1 MRAGAATIACLARM
15 AGARRALEVKV
26 VLALSSALLFGCGQ
40 DDDTGP
46 AGSETERAQQR
57 HAREPGGEPSEPRRD
72 GASYRAFVA
81 LEDEGRVAVLEG
93 PPWRVVHRIRV
104 PSGPHNV
111 TADPAGRY
119 VAVSSP
125 PTGQVT
131 ILDAR
136 GRVIAS
142 PSAGAGSHDV
152 AFSPSGGKLWVSA
165 EDSGEIVELE
175 VPSGRVLGSRGT
187 SGPPHDLAVSPAGGE
202 LWVTIDGSSAVEVRS
217 ADSGE
222 LLARPTLGAAP
233 HDVAIEP
240 GGRRAWF
247 SNWSSPLLS
256 VASVPRRAV
265 VGEVAAGGEPHHFA
279 FGRRSLWASDN
290 EGGELLRIDPGRLRI
305 RGSTHVG
312 PSPHHVAVAGHHV
325 LVAVHGSGQL
335 AVVSDEGR
343 LLRRIDVGAGPHGIA
358 ALQR

>member
-1 MRAGAATIACLARM
+1 MKAAAAAVVSAIASVL
-15 AGARRALEVKV
+15 V
-26 VLALSSALLFGCGQ
+26 VGCGQ
-40 DDDTGP
+40 DGNFGP
-46 AGSETERAQQR
+46 TGSETDAAEQQ
-57 HAREPGGEPSEPRRD
+57 HTKEPGRAPSEPREE
-72 GASYRAFVA
+72 GASYRAFVV

-93 PPWRVVHRIRV
+93 PAWRIIRTVRV

-111 TADPAGRY
+111 AADPAGRY

-125 PTGQVT
+125 PTGQVA
-131 ILDAR
+131 ILNLE
-136 GRVIAS
+136 GRVVANA
-142 PSAGAGSHDV
+142 SAGAGAHDLE
-152 AFSPSGGKLWVSA
+152 FSRGGGRLWVSA
-165 EDSGEIVELE
+165 EDSGEIVKLE
-175 VPSGRVLGSRGT
+175 VPGGRVLGSRET
-187 SGPPHDLAVSPAGGE
+187 SGPPHDLAIEPGGGG

-256 VASVPRRAV
+256 VASVAGREV
-265 VGEVAAGGEPHHFA
+265 VGELAAGGEPHHFA

-290 EGGELLRIDPGRLRI
+290 EGGELLRIDPKRLRI
-305 RGSTHVG
+305 RGSTDVG

-325 LVAVHGSGQL
+325 LVAVHGSGEL
-335 AVVSDEGR
+335 AVVSVKGG
-343 LLRRIDVGAGPHGIA
+343 LLRRIDVGAGPHGVA
-358 ALQR
+358 VLQR